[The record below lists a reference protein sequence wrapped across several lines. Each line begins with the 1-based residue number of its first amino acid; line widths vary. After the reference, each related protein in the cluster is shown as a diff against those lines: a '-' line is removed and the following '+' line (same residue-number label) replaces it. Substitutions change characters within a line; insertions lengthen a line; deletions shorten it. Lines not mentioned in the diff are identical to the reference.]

1 MAANFARGFCLALDN
16 IAKAVPVGGKQLKP
30 VRFVNGEPVFRFR
43 VEAIRCGNYLTAD
56 GEPFEVTP
64 AALKH
69 WTDTFKQF
77 KDRKIPVPV
86 PSGTHFQIDGEHN
99 RGNIIALSNDGKSLW
114 ATVELIG
121 KDAPRIAASNS
132 VSIYAEPEW
141 QDTHGNK
148 YEWPIRHLLLT
159 PDPRIPGLKGF
170 MPIAANNTTIHV
182 PVLRYKAMATT
193 ARNAPKNSGKSARRP
208 LALDQLGSA
217 NEAGLGVPG
226 VGDGAALPADDG
238 STYGDLAAEPEG
250 KKGGVNDL
258 KSHVKEHFL
267 DKAHTVLD
275 DEEMEHADKL
285 EAIKELL
292 EEMERILEAFTE
304 EEENEPKSKEAESAE
319 EPVEQEEEP
328 KGAAMSNV
336 ASNGMPQ
343 LRKHL
348 GCANAQLAQ
357 LTSRLRRNEIDGLF
371 NVGKIN
377 KPQHDQLLAQ
387 FCNPKHVAL
396 SLSNED
402 FGNSFDQAIALLS
415 QNEEGK
421 YGEQTGPQLPE
432 RALALSNPYRENQK
446 EVDRQEAEDADMA
459 KPSSLRASKNGR
471 K

>member
-1 MAANFARGFCLALDN
+1 MAANFTRGFCLALDN
-16 IAKAVPVGGKQLKP
+16 IAKAMPADGKQLKP

-69 WTDTFKQF
+69 WTDTFQQF
-77 KDRKIPVPV
+77 KGRKIPVPV

-99 RGNIIALSNDGKSLW
+99 RGNVIGLTNDGKSLW

-141 QDTHGNK
+141 KDTYGNK
-148 YEWPIRHLLLT
+148 YQWPIRHMLLT

-182 PVLRYKAMATT
+182 PVLRYQAMATT
-193 ARNAPKNSGKSARRP
+193 RTAPKNNGTTARRP
-208 LALDQLGSA
+208 LALDQLGA
-217 NEAGLGVPG
+217 GNEDGLGVPG
-226 VGDGAALPADDG
+226 PGDGAALPSDDLG
-238 STYGDLAAEPEG
+238 STYGDLAAEPG
-250 KKGGVNDL
+250 KGGTKNL
-258 KSHVKEHFL
+258 KAHIKEHFL

-275 DEEMEHADKL
+275 DEEMEHLDKL

-292 EEMERILEAFTE
+292 MEMERILEAFKDE
-304 EEENEPKSKEAESAE
+304 EEAEPENRRIEH
-319 EPVEQEEEP
+319 EQEP
-328 KGAAMSNV
+328 AGAAMSNV
-336 ASNGMPQ
+336 PGMPD
-343 LRKHL
+343 LRRKL

-371 NVGKIN
+371 TAGKIN
-377 KPQHDQLLAQ
+377 KPQHDQLLTQ
-387 FCNPKHVAL
+387 FCNPNHVAL
-396 SLSNED
+396 SLSNEA

-415 QNEEGK
+415 QNEAGL
-421 YGEQTGPQLPE
+421 YGEQTGPQVPP
-432 RALALSNPYRENQK
+432 LALSNPYRQNQEEIDAAEK
-446 EVDRQEAEDADMA
+446 EAQTLML
-459 KPSSLRASKNGR
+459 PSSQRVSR
-471 K
+471 KGK

>member
-1 MAANFARGFCLALDN
+1 MVASFKRGFVLALDN
-16 IAKAVPVGGKQLKP
+16 IARAVPVGAKQLKP

-69 WTDTFKQF
+69 WTDTFQQF
-77 KDRKIPVPV
+77 KGRKIPVPV

-99 RGNIIALSNDGKSLW
+99 RGNVIGLTNDGKSLW

-141 QDTHGNK
+141 KDTYGNT
-148 YEWPIRHLLLT
+148 YQWPIRHMLLT

-193 ARNAPKNSGKSARRP
+193 TRTSTRRP
-208 LALDQLGSA
+208 LALDQLGA
-217 NEAGLGVPG
+217 MNEDGLGVPG
-226 VGDGAALPADDG
+226 PGDGAALPSDET
-238 STYGDLAAEPEG
+238 STLGDLNAEPEA
-250 KKGGVNDL
+250 KGTKNL
-258 KSHVKEHFL
+258 KAHIKEHFL

-275 DEEMEHADKL
+275 DEEMEHLDKL

-292 EEMERILEAFTE
+292 AEMERILEAFKDE
-304 EEENEPKSKEAESAE
+304 EEAEPENERI
-319 EPVEQEEEP
+319 EEEQGP
-328 KGAAMSNV
+328 KGAAMSN
-336 ASNGMPQ
+336 APGMPD
-343 LRKHL
+343 LRRKL

-371 NVGKIN
+371 TSGKIN
-377 KPQHDQLLAQ
+377 KVQKDQLLTQ
-387 FCNPKHVAL
+387 FCNPNHVAL
-396 SLSNED
+396 SLSNEA

-415 QNEEGK
+415 QNDAGL
-421 YGEQTGPQLPE
+421 YGEQTGPQHPDFI
-432 RALALSNPYRENQK
+432 ALDNKLAKNQAEIDAAEKEAQAL
-446 EVDRQEAEDADMA
+446 ML
-459 KPSSLRASKNGR
+459 PSSQRVSK
-471 K
+471 KK